1 MQAGKL
7 NKRILLQKPVKTQ
20 NPTSGAIESG
30 WVDVVQVWANVTDL
44 SARDFVAAKAGQ
56 NEVTTRI
63 TIRWR
68 DDVTDKHRI
77 LYRGRIYDIQGVL
90 EDDKTGREY
99 LTLPCSRG
107 VNDG

>member
-7 NKRILLQKPVKTQ
+7 NRRIMLQKPVETQ
-20 NPTSGAIESG
+20 SPLTGAVTSGWA
-30 WVDVVQVWANVTDL
+30 DVKELWASVVDL
-44 SARDFVAAKAGQ
+44 SARDFVAAQAGQ
-56 NEVTTRI
+56 SEVTTRI

-77 LYRGRIYDIQGVL
+77 VHRGRIYNIHGVL
-90 EDDKTGREY
+90 EDDKSGREY

>member
-7 NKRILLQKPVKTQ
+7 NKRIMLQKPVKAQ
-20 NPTSGAIESG
+20 SPTTGAIVNG
-30 WVDVVQVWANVTDL
+30 WGDVAELWANITDL
-44 SARDFVAAKAGQ
+44 SARDFVAAKAAQ

-68 DDVTDKHRI
+68 EDVTDKYRI
-77 LYRGRIYDIQGVL
+77 LYRGRVYDIQGVL
-90 EDDKTGREY
+90 EDDKSGREY

>member
-7 NKRILLQKPVKTQ
+7 NKRVKLQKPVKTQ
-20 NPTSGAIESG
+20 SPVTGGLFDG
-30 WVDVVQVWANVTDL
+30 WADVAEVWANVTDL
-44 SARDFVAAKAGQ
+44 SARDFVAAKAAQ

-68 DDVTDKHRI
+68 EGVTDRHRI
-77 LYRGRIYDIQGVL
+77 LYRGRVYDIQGVL
-90 EDDKTGREY
+90 EDDKSGREY

>member
-7 NKRILLQKPVKTQ
+7 NKRILLQRPVKVQSPVT
-20 NPTSGAIESG
+20 GAVTDD
-30 WVDVVQVWANVTDL
+30 WADVQELWASVVDL
-44 SARDFVAAKAGQ
+44 SARDLVAAQAGQ
-56 NEVTTRI
+56 SEVTTRI

-68 DDVTDKHRI
+68 EDVTDKHRVI
-77 LYRGRIYDIQGVL
+77 YRNRIYNIHGVL
-90 EDDKTGREY
+90 EDDKSGLEY

>member
-7 NKRILLQKPVKTQ
+7 NKRILLQRPVKVQ
-20 NPTSGAIESG
+20 SPTTGAVTDD
-30 WVDVVQVWANVTDL
+30 WADVKKLWASVVDL
-44 SARDFVAAKAGQ
+44 SARDLVAAQAGQ
-56 NEVTTRI
+56 SEVTTRI

-68 DDVTDKHRI
+68 DDITDKHRI
-77 LYRGRIYDIQGVL
+77 IYRNRIYNIAGVL
-90 EDDKTGREY
+90 EDDKSGKEY

>member
-7 NKRILLQKPVKTQ
+7 NKRILLQRPVKVQSPVT
-20 NPTSGAIESG
+20 GAVANG
-30 WVDVVQVWANVTDL
+30 WADQAELWANVTDL
-44 SARDFVAAKAGQ
+44 SARDFVAAQAGQ
-56 NEVTTRI
+56 SEVTTRI

-77 LYRGRIYDIQGVL
+77 LYRGRVYDIQGVL
-90 EDDKTGREY
+90 EDDKSGREY

>member
-30 WVDVVQVWANVTDL
+30 WADVVQVWANVTDL

>member
-7 NKRILLQKPVKTQ
+7 NKRVMLQRPVKVQSPVT
-20 NPTSGAIESG
+20 GAVTDSWE
-30 WVDVVQVWANVTDL
+30 DVKKLWANITDL
-44 SARDFVAAKAGQ
+44 SARDFIAAQAGQ
-56 NEVTTRI
+56 SEVTTRI

-77 LYRGRIYDIQGVL
+77 LHGPTIYNISGVL
-90 EDDKTGREY
+90 EDDKSGKEF

-107 VNDG
+107 VNNG